1 MLNQLNL
8 PPSKIPKVVFVVLFL
23 LVLSAYSNT
32 FQSAWQLDDYPNIVE
47 NSRLHITDLSFDS
60 IFKTLFA
67 HPGSSNGLRRP
78 LVWPTFALNWYFG
91 KDDVTGYHTVNLI
104 IHLLSASILFF
115 TILNLFKSP
124 NLKGKYIGDEP
135 AIALLAATLWA
146 INPIQTQAV
155 TYIVQR
161 MASMV
166 AMFYILG
173 IYFYVK
179 ARTNQFPIRRIF
191 YYLGCFFSVVCAGGS
206 KENAVMLPAA
216 LVLLEMVFFQNLR
229 LPKTRRV
236 IFGATAGIGL
246 LVFIAVTLFFLDGDP
261 FSFLKGYRYR
271 SFSLAERLMT
281 EPRILIHY
289 LSQIFYPAPTR
300 LSIQHDVIVSRS
312 LWQPWT
318 TLPSLMMVLIFIFF
332 GFSQIQKRPILAF
345 SIIFFFMN
353 HIVESTIMPLEL
365 AFEHRNYLPSLFLF
379 WPVSVGLCW
388 LLNHYRQKKRS
399 MYGIT
404 LFFIMLLIIGL
415 AGSTYIRNM
424 AWVTEQSL
432 WKDAVKKAP
441 GSSRPYFRLAEY
453 YSKSDRLDESIALL
467 EKAFTLKHER
477 PRNARLLFY
486 NNMGNTYRKKHE
498 YEKAL
503 NYLKQALEIEPHN
516 KTVRENMALALIAS
530 QRWDEAAEHIDILLK
545 IRYNNEIYLNLKAFI
560 LIKQNKPEEAIPY
573 LKRALRLAPHS
584 RGSLIYA
591 GVALSLAGKYEKAD
605 ELLRRANSLYPKDV
619 SILVCLADNS
629 LRAKRNEAAS
639 EYLDALLA
647 VLDGKSVL
655 NFLKEQSKDK
665 QSLPLSYELLIL
677 SIGHKIETKAAASA
691 DK

>member
-1 MLNQLNL
+1 MLNQLNS
-8 PPSKIPKVVFVVLFL
+8 PPNKIPKAVFVLLFL
-23 LVLSAYSNT
+23 LVLTAYSNA
-32 FQSAWQLDDYPNIVE
+32 FQTAWHFDDYPNIVE
-47 NSRLHITDLSFDS
+47 NSRLHITDLSIDS
-60 IFKTLFA
+60 IFKTIFA
-67 HPGSSNGLRRP
+67 YPGSSNSLVRP
-78 LVWPTFALNWYFG
+78 IVWPTFALNWYFG

-104 IHLLSASILFF
+104 IHLLTASILFF
-115 TILNLFKSP
+115 TILNLLKSP
-124 NLKGKYIGDEP
+124 NLKGKYLGAEP

-161 MASMV
+161 MASMA

-179 ARTNQFPIRRIF
+179 ARTGQFQLKRIS
-191 YYLGCFFSVVCAGGS
+191 YYLGCFFSFVCACGS

-216 LVLLEMVFFQNLR
+216 LVLLEVVFFQNLR

-236 IFGATAGIGL
+236 LLGVAAGIGL
-246 LVFIAVTLFFLDGDP
+246 LVFIGGTLFFMDEDP
-261 FSFLKGYRYR
+261 FFFLKGYAYR
-271 SFSLAERLMT
+271 PFSLTERLMT

-289 LSQIFYPAPTR
+289 LSQIFYPVPHR
-300 LSIQHDVIVSRS
+300 LSIHHDVIVSKS
-312 LWQPWT
+312 LLQPWT
-318 TLPSLMMVLIFIFF
+318 TLPSLLMILIFIYF
-332 GFSQIQKRPILAF
+332 GFSQIQKRPIVAF

-365 AFEHRNYLPSLFLF
+365 VFEHRNYLPSLFLF

-388 LLNHYRQKKRS
+388 LLNYYRQKKLS

-404 LFFIMLLIIGL
+404 LSFIMLLIIGL

-432 WKDAVKKAP
+432 WKDALKKAP
-441 GSSRPYFRLAEY
+441 GSSRPYFRLAAY
-453 YSKSDRLDESIALL
+453 YSKTDRLDESIALL
-467 EKAFTLKHER
+467 EKAFSLRHQR
-477 PRNARLLFY
+477 PREARLLFY

-498 YEKAL
+498 YEKAM

-516 KTVRENMALALIAS
+516 KTVRENMALVLIDS
-530 QRWDEAAEHIDILLK
+530 QRWHEAAEHVDILLK
-545 IRYNNEIYLNLKAFI
+545 KRYNNEIYLNLKAFI

-573 LKRALRLAPHS
+573 LKHALRLAPNS

-591 GVALSLAGKYEKAD
+591 GVALSLAGQYEKAD
-605 ELLRRANSLYPKDV
+605 GLLRGANSLYPKDV

-629 LRAKRNEAAS
+629 LRAKKNEAAS
-639 EYLDALLA
+639 EYFDALLA
-647 VLDGKSVL
+647 VLDGKRVL
-655 NFLKEQSKDK
+655 SFLKEQSQDN
-665 QSLPLSYELLIL
+665 QSLPLSYELLIS
-677 SIGHKIETKAAASA
+677 SIGDKIETKATASA
-691 DK
+691 DR